1 MICFPAE
8 KGRWWKRQDIRQCL
22 AALWVV
28 CVPLQHHLPLGGA
41 GWGLP
46 CIRTHPSV
54 LRCAALS
61 FVWDGLWAQL
71 VKKLPA
77 NAEDEGPILGS
88 GSSPREG
95 NGNLLQY
102 SCLENPMVRGA
113 WWAMVHGVTV

>member
-1 MICFPAE
+1 MLPSGWYVSPSSIT
-8 KGRWWKRQDIRQCL
+8 CL
-22 AALWVV
+22 LVELVGV
-28 CVPLQHHLPLGGA
+28 CHAVEHIL
-41 GWGLP
+41 
-46 CIRTHPSV
+46 SV

-61 FVWDGLWAQL
+61 FVWDGLWAKL